1 MHRSSLHRVIVLR
14 PSTAYVEHRLGER
27 FSLQGVMLWVQN
39 LQDID
44 INMLD
49 GHKTREIQ
57 RKF

>member
-1 MHRSSLHRVIVLR
+1 MHRLSLRRVVVLR
-14 PSTAYVEHRLGER
+14 PSTACVEHRLGKR
-27 FSLQGVMLWVQN
+27 FSLRGIMMWVQN

-49 GHKTREIQ
+49 DHKTREIQ

>member
-1 MHRSSLHRVIVLR
+1 MHRSSLRRVVVLR
-14 PSTAYVEHRLGER
+14 PSTACVEHHLGER
-27 FSLQGVMLWVQN
+27 FSLRGVMLRVQN

-49 GHKTREIQ
+49 DHKTCKIQ